1 MKYVAM
7 IDNQKF
13 TVDISRMGE
22 IILDGEVIN
31 ADLQQSLD
39 KTIYSIIVGNEC
51 YDVRI
56 YPGEDFYTVE
66 LRGEIYEIVVEDE
79 RTHRLA
85 GIKSSLGAMTG
96 EYVLKAPMPGV
107 VIDVPVTLGQEVS
120 KGSTVVVLESMKMQN
135 ELKAPRDGKIHAV
148 RVAKGDKVDLNA
160 ILVTIT

>member
-7 IDNQKF
+7 IDDRKF

-22 IILDGEVIN
+22 ITLDGEVIN

-39 KTIYSIIVGNEC
+39 KTIYSIIVGDES

-66 LRGEIYEIVVEDE
+66 LRGEIYEIAVEDE

-96 EYVLKAPMPGV
+96 EYMLKA
-107 VIDVPVTLGQEVS
+107 Q
-120 KGSTVVVLESMKMQN
+120 
-135 ELKAPRDGKIHAV
+135 A
-148 RVAKGDKVDLNA
+148 
-160 ILVTIT
+160 